1 MVAPE
6 IKRQGV
12 FSFERDYDFRA
23 TFSLRSNEK
32 ATHQAWLFLKA
43 PLPGLISN
51 QVYEGFAQLYELRAF
66 MEYDGNNGMNA
77 QC

>member
-1 MVAPE
+1 VL
-6 IKRQGV
+6 
-12 FSFERDYDFRA
+12 SFEREHELGVTFDFVR
-23 TFSLRSNEK
+23 NEK

-51 QVYEGFAQLYELRAF
+51 QVYEGFAKLYELRAF
-66 MEYDGNNGMNA
+66 LDIDGNKGIQA